1 MKKLIL
7 FVAVCILFGA
17 GNVMAQQN
25 KNKTEVTKFLGIP
38 VDGTKNQMIQK
49 IKAKGFTYNQ
59 KQDRLKGKFNGRDVY
74 VSVVTNKNKVWRI
87 MVQDV
92 VPSSET
98 NIKIRFNELCR
109 QFAENEK
116 YVPQNLTGNYEIE
129 SDEDIS
135 YNITVRNKRYEAG
148 YFQMTEKDKE
158 FLQDTTALMNA
169 VKPIIQSKYTEEE
182 LDNPTEEITQDVYNI
197 AADYLFENLYDRVK
211 NRSVWFLINEFYG
224 DYSIIMYY
232 DNELNKARGEDL

>member
-98 NIKIRFNELCR
+98 DIKIRFNELCR

-197 AADYLFENLYDRVK
+197 AADYLFENLYERVK